1 MTVISFGAGGFSWV
15 TYRPAPVA
23 GIAPRK
29 ALAICG
35 TTPDDH
41 EH

>member
-1 MTVISFGAGGFSWV
+1 MTVISFGAGVFTWV
-15 TYRPAPVA
+15 KYRPAPVA

-29 ALAICG
+29 APGICDP
-35 TTPDDH
+35 TANDH